1 MNAFE
6 GWMVGKPCSFQP
18 HSRGMTRYFCEILAS
33 VRAGLVV
40 AKRWSIGRRHASSK
54 SRNPFQPLPTWTQS
68 VGTLFRPLLLRNRS
82 YFQLESLQTSNL
94 KRFAISSLE
103 VVVLSFSIARG
114 FCPSRILH
122 YFPIPCVH
130 RRNISYLFNVY
141 THICQ
146 TNHKPYKYRKP
157 NSSWLSLHT
166 RPDQTTVHKHQTSLP
181 TDPPKHPNQTD

>member
-1 MNAFE
+1 MAFE

-18 HSRGMTRYFCEILAS
+18 HSGGMTRYFCEILAS

-40 AKRWSIGRRHASSK
+40 AKRWSIGRRHASSLLGRK

-68 VGTLFRPLLLRNRS
+68 VGTLFRPPLLRNRS
-82 YFQLESLQTSNL
+82 YFQLESLQTLNL

-122 YFPIPCVH
+122 FFQFRVCTGVTSHIYSMFIRIYARQIINPINI
-130 RRNISYLFNVY
+130 RNPIHPAILAY
-141 THICQ
+141 Q
-146 TNHKPYKYRKP
+146 
-157 NSSWLSLHT
+157 T
-166 RPDQTTVHKHQTSLP
+166 RPDHST
-181 TDPPKHPNQTD
+181 